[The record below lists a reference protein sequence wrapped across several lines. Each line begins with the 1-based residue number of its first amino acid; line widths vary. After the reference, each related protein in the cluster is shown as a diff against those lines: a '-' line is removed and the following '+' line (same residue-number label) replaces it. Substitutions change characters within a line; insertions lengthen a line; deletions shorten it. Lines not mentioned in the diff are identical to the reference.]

1 MMPGRISKVPLL
13 TFSCLLALPLHHS
26 MAQTDSTQAKYGITQ
41 EQYQYVLTE
50 SAKGGKLDFEAQM
63 GEKYFVLIDSIAYDR
78 RSGALVVWGQ
88 AMKQLGVR
96 TAEAAVS
103 LYQEILQDTLR
114 VPQRKAI
121 MHGFNRQRR

>member
-1 MMPGRISKVPLL
+1 MPGRISKVPLL

-63 GEKYFVLIDSIAYDR
+63 GEKYFVLIDSIAYNR
-78 RSGALVVWGQ
+78 RSGAAANNRHYAARLICKGNGRSVHLIIYSARSTAGTSLPANKSIVCVV
-88 AMKQLGVR
+88 A
-96 TAEAAVS
+96 
-103 LYQEILQDTLR
+103 
-114 VPQRKAI
+114 
-121 MHGFNRQRR
+121 